1 MGKLFPALRNE
12 LSRRAVGCN
21 AEKIQRQTD
30 KMEIDIIEINRNNI
44 AVLKSSGVVILETQD
59 ALDLMAEAGYLN
71 SYKII
76 IKETQV
82 TPDFFDLKTGI
93 AGEILQKFSTYN
105 VQLAIIGD
113 FSKYNSKSLRDFKF
127 ESNKHGRINFVSSF
141 EEAIEKLSR

>member
-1 MGKLFPALRNE
+1 
-12 LSRRAVGCN
+12 
-21 AEKIQRQTD
+21 
-30 KMEIDIIEINRNNI
+30 MEIDIIEINRNNI

-76 IKETQV
+76 IKENQV